1 MVKTHSRLHQPHRT
15 RSYRKPLKIL
25 VHINDRRHFHKLPQA
40 SMEVVEASTNFY
52 GSRGSFLANFHKFRK
67 LPPAFIKVVKASIS
81 FRGSRGTLTT
91 TEASTTS
98 MESSTTC
105 MIASITSMEAS
116 IVSIEAPTGFH
127 GSSPKLAGK
136 LLSQG
141 WRPLS
146 WKYSKFSEEIAT
158 ASEEASV
165 QLPRK

>member
-1 MVKTHSRLHQPHRT
+1 MHFRGSCFHESFHAVVGAPTE
-15 RSYRKPLKIL
+15 
-25 VHINDRRHFHKLPQA
+25 VHGLQA
-40 SMEVVEASTNFY
+40 ATISSECTSVEAS
-52 GSRGSFLANFHKFRK
+52 
-67 LPPAFIKVVKASIS
+67 
-81 FRGSRGTLTT
+81 
-91 TEASTTS
+91 
-98 MESSTTC
+98 MSSVEEEL
-105 MIASITSMEAS
+105 ITSMEAS